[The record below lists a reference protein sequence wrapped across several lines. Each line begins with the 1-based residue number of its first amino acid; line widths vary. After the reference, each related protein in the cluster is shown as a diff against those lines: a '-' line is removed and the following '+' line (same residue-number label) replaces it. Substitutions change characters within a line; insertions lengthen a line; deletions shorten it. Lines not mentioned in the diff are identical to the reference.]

1 MDATPIEAGQ
11 VLNDGLRILA
21 RIIARDIM
29 MKRAAAQAKNS
40 TIVDESAEDKGP
52 KTN

>member
-1 MDATPIEAGQ
+1 MDVAPLESRQ

-29 MKRAAAQAKNS
+29 LKRAAAQVKNS
-40 TIVDESAEDKGP
+40 TIVDENAEDKA
-52 KTN
+52 